1 MCLIQF
7 QTWKWIVGPMFLYLV
22 ERCIRFYRSLQQ
34 AHIVK
39 VCQVT
44 VTVFYHCIE
53 DQLLF
58 CAEINAPYIDSG
70 ATELLTLITPIS
82 CILRTRCKDA
92 GQPQNTNNCQPG
104 YLSYFIFFSS
114 FFSFLFGLQS
124 AIFFSQKII

>member
-1 MCLIQF
+1 
-7 QTWKWIVGPMFLYLV
+7 MFLYLV

-70 ATELLTLITPIS
+70 ATELHLLRPYRAYSEHGVKMQVNLETLTIVNQVIFLISSSSPPSSPS
-82 CILRTRCKDA
+82 CSVCSL
-92 GQPQNTNNCQPG
+92 Q
-104 YLSYFIFFSS
+104 YSS
-114 FFSFLFGLQS
+114 L
-124 AIFFSQKII
+124 KK